1 MTPQVTIVETE
12 TLQALIGSVEG
23 LELMVISTISE
34 LKEAN
39 SKPYLTTQEVLD
51 MLNKKEDW
59 LIKNKAAIGYSKS
72 TGNLLFK
79 RSDVI
84 EFIESGYHKKRKS

>member
-1 MTPQVTIVETE
+1 MEGVSIVPTE
-12 TLQALIGSVEG
+12 TLQALIGTVES
-23 LELMVISTISE
+23 LELVVMSTIAE
-34 LKEAN
+34 LKESN
-39 SKPYLTTQEVLD
+39 SKVYLTTQEVLD

-59 LIKNKAAIGYSKS
+59 LLKNKAAIGYSKS

-84 EFIESGYHKKRKS
+84 EFIESGYHKKRN